1 MTYADLARVV
11 SPANSVRFL
20 GHPPHTHDVP
30 HLVYVVTGT
39 GTLTAEGHAI
49 TLHTGQSAWLPADV
63 EHGLTL
69 TEGSM
74 AIGPMLSPGA
84 TPPDGTVHV
93 LTANPAL
100 SDLMMVVLCAAP
112 ETEDERLPL
121 QSALEEVL
129 ASITQEHFPLTF
141 PRHPAAHA
149 IAVEAAQFEGTLEAL
164 AQQQFL
170 SVRHVQRLFV
180 EETGLSFA
188 TWRTRA
194 RLNRAIVSL
203 RAGEGVPSAMHA
215 AGFATRHGLLKALS
229 RECAIPL
236 ERLLADAAAEFSPRE
251 PASAVV
257 GQVSSA
263 ASPA

>member
-39 GTLTAEGHAI
+39 GTLTAEGHTI

-141 PRHPAAHA
+141 PQHPAAHA

-180 EETGLSFA
+180 EETGLTFA

-229 RECAIPL
+229 RECSIPL

-251 PASAVV
+251 PVPAGA